1 MNISVRNITV
11 LAGAGVLTL
20 GVAAPGFA
28 ATTVARASANALTVS
43 IAGNGSGSGTVTATH
58 DGTSEHVQGQSNPP
72 IGVLQG
78 QGLINVGVLAQEA
91 TAGVTDGAGHSAAC
105 AGVAGEGG
113 SVATIGESSCLVPG
127 QPVGLT
133 FGNLDLSTLVV
144 FDPDSA
150 LAPLNQATDPV
161 IQAAIGP
168 ITQQISDNVT
178 AQLGEGGLIGST
190 LGAVEARCVSA
201 ASGGASGTANI
212 VDGKVS
218 ATFSGQSVDL
228 LDFPVH
234 PAPNTKVVTGLDKVV
249 NLFIE
254 ALRTDLNNT
263 LDGQAAPLAAAL
275 DPIQDQIVDGVI
287 AQIAPQLKPLEDN
300 VLSATLNEQ
309 SRPSAGA
316 IKVTAIDLQ
325 VLPAAQQQIGASLV
339 SADIANVTCGPDDRV
354 VAAHETHAPSSPA
367 AVPHVIDSG
376 VDHRPSD
383 SNGFLG
389 ALSLLMVTVVG
400 WAGYRGLRRS

>member
-1 MNISVRNITV
+1 MTITARNLAV
-11 LAGAGVLTL
+11 LAGAGALVLS
-20 GVAAPGFA
+20 VAAPGYA
-28 ATTVARASANALTVS
+28 ATTVARAGANALTVS

-58 DGTSEHVQGQSNPP
+58 DGSSEHVQGQTNPP
-72 IGVLQG
+72 IGVLEG
-78 QGLINVGVLAQEA
+78 QGLVNVGVLAQEA

-113 SVATIGESSCLVPG
+113 SVATIGDSSCLEPG

-150 LAPLNQATDPV
+150 LAPLNQASDPV
-161 IQAAIGP
+161 IQAAVGP

-178 AQLGEGGLIGST
+178 AQLGDGGLIAST

-201 ASGGASGTANI
+201 DGASGSVSI
-212 VDGKVS
+212 VDGKIS
-218 ATFSGQSVDL
+218 ASFGGQSVDL

-249 NLFIE
+249 DLFIE

-275 DPIQDQIVDGVI
+275 DPLQDQIVDAVI
-287 AQIAPQLKPLEDN
+287 AQVAPQLKPLEEN

-309 SRPSAGA
+309 SRPSAGG

-325 VLPAAQQQIGASLV
+325 VLPAARQQIGSSLV
-339 SADIANVTCGPDDRV
+339 AADIANVTCGPNGSRL
-354 VAAHETHAPSSPA
+354 ATPEHHSTPLP
-367 AVPHVIDSG
+367 AVPLAIDSG
-376 VDHRPSD
+376 VDHRPAGDSD
-383 SNGFLG
+383 SLLTAF
-389 ALSLLMVTVVG
+389 SLLLASAVG
-400 WAGYRGLRRS
+400 WVGYRGSRRS